1 MSIEL
6 SLISGVA
13 VGLEFVQT
21 EEANFV
27 VLDLLIVRLL
37 FVY

>member
-13 VGLEFVQT
+13 VGLEFVET
-21 EEANFV
+21 EEGRFA
-27 VLDLLIVRLL
+27 VLDLLVLRFLIS
-37 FVY
+37 Y